1 MFIIQDRHYEAISKN
16 AEDEFT
22 AKTIVFL
29 KENQPEW
36 CQTKADQDICDYIK
50 TVIEFAR
57 SFSIDEALAI
67 QKLAFYK
74 IELGFSLPPESQYH
88 CSRLGRAEFDDS
100 YRVDQFVADFESGLD
115 YVLID
120 QGTDSS
126 RKHSEKSH
134 APNP

>member
-22 AKTIVFL
+22 AKTLVFL

-36 CQTKADQDICDYIK
+36 CQAKTDQNICDYIK
-50 TVIEFAR
+50 SVIEFAR

-74 IELGFSLPPESQYH
+74 IELGFSLPPLIWPFLIFVIPT
-88 CSRLGRAEFDDS
+88 RLHT
-100 YRVDQFVADFESGLD
+100 VAN
-115 YVLID
+115 
-120 QGTDSS
+120 QG
-126 RKHSEKSH
+126 
-134 APNP
+134 